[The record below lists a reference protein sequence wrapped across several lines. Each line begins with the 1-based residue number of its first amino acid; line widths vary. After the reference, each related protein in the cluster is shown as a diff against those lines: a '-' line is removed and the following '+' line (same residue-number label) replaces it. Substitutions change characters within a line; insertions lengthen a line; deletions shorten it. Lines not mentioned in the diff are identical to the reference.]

1 MNFYLF
7 KFFYDQFGFDTI
19 FKQIGFVQ
27 FEYIIVIQFGMLGL
41 DILKFGLG
49 SVQSSKSVFVTLL
62 KILTFIKS
70 MVLNIMAVITK

>member
-1 MNFYLF
+1 
-7 KFFYDQFGFDTI
+7 
-19 FKQIGFVQ
+19 
-27 FEYIIVIQFGMLGL
+27 MLGL